1 MHGWKTPTQCS
12 FLQTWVDLSDQSLS
26 NWTTKDFGSAAGAV
40 STKCHGS
47 INQITKGSSSGVTL
61 SLALRSKGEAGQP
74 VTWLFRR
81 LLFISGPPPPP
92 PPRTLRADPKHCNL
106 QCFCAFGM
114 EKVLLATCWKL
125 RKVNTSVFARHWPKN
140 TVNTVV
146 FVTRGKQHRKY
157 RGFGLPRRKTHQ
169 YLRCFL
175 LRELQTNVKTP
186 PIWRF
191 SATTGLRRKLH
202 G

>member
-1 MHGWKTPTQCS
+1 
-12 FLQTWVDLSDQSLS
+12 
-26 NWTTKDFGSAAGAV
+26 
-40 STKCHGS
+40 
-47 INQITKGSSSGVTL
+47 
-61 SLALRSKGEAGQP
+61 
-74 VTWLFRR
+74 
-81 LLFISGPPPPP
+81 
-92 PPRTLRADPKHCNL
+92 
-106 QCFCAFGM
+106 M

-125 RKVNTSVFARHWPKN
+125 RKVLNTSVFARHWPKN

-175 LRELQTNVKTP
+175 PRELQTNVKTP

-202 G
+202 GQQRQQRQQQQQQHQHRILSSEFCPPDLNHKESPKIYQIERQKELQNIYQIKCECQIACQKICHKSVTWWGSLEESNFFRRLSNINLRQPKWRLVGPCAHHRHHQQR